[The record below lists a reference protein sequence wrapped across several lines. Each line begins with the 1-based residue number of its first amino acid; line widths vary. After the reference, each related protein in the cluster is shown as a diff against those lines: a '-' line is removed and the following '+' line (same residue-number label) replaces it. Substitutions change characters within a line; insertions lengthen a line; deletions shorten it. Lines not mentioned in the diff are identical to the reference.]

1 MNLENEPCL
10 FQPDFEDCTL
20 SSLEPLS
27 LECEL
32 HPLTTTLLEAR
43 IKLQQKCVL
52 NLQIYENLQTR
63 ALPPLKAQRKN
74 MYL

>member
-1 MNLENEPCL
+1 MNLKSCL

-43 IKLQQKCVL
+43 TKLQQKYVH
-52 NLQIYENLQTR
+52 NLQIYEILQTR
-63 ALPPLKAQRKN
+63 ALPPLKAQHKN
-74 MYL
+74 VYL

>member
-43 IKLQQKCVL
+43 IKLQQKCVH
-52 NLQIYENLQTR
+52 NLQIYENLQMR
-63 ALPPLKAQRKN
+63 ALPPSKAQHKN
-74 MYL
+74 VCL